1 VELHIGAAPAAVL
14 AVLLSASAPPP
25 SAILT
30 MVGNSKGKKK
40 INQNGIFL
48 LIVQC
53 LDSISSNL

>member
-48 LIVQC
+48 LIV
-53 LDSISSNL
+53 